1 MFIRKMT
8 IRMVRNLLFDLDR
21 DTVIKATHQA
31 LFRVDLI
38 SNVGLYNG
46 KMGMIIL
53 FFHYSNYSGES
64 EYNELAEG
72 LLMDLLENLSYKE
85 SVDLATGLAWCS
97 LGYWCICWKMV
108 FYTKI

>member
-1 MFIRKMT
+1 
-8 IRMVRNLLFDLDR
+8 MVRNLLFDLDR

-53 FFHYSNYSGES
+53 FFHYRTIV
-64 EYNELAEG
+64 
-72 LLMDLLENLSYKE
+72 ENRS
-85 SVDLATGLAWCS
+85 
-97 LGYWCICWKMV
+97 IMN
-108 FYTKI
+108 

>member
-1 MFIRKMT
+1 
-8 IRMVRNLLFDLDR
+8 MVRNLLFDLDR

-85 SVDLATGLAWCS
+85 SVDLATGLAGVAWG
-97 LGYWCICWKMV
+97 LV
-108 FYTKI
+108 